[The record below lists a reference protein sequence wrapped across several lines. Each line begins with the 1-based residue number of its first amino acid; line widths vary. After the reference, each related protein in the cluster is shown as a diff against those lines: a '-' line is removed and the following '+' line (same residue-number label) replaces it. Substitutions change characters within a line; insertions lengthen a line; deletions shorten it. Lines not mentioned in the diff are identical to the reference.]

1 MTWTVAIDVGGTFT
15 DAVADDGQGRRLTVK
30 VPSAPRDP
38 AGGFLDAL
46 RELREAGVAL
56 DEVSLVFHGTTI
68 ATNAVINDDLA
79 RVVLLATRGFGDIL
93 TYRSGSRPDAY
104 DLRQGRPKEFV
115 PRDDRIEIAE
125 RITGQNVVVEHLTDA
140 EIDRAVAE
148 VEARGPEAVAVA
160 FLFSYLDDDHE
171 KRFDAALSEALPGI
185 PVSLSSDVAREFRE
199 YPRTVTTVVNAGL
212 RPIVGNYLL
221 DADRE
226 IRNLGVSGGFL
237 VMQSN
242 GGGVP
247 AERAA
252 AEAHKL
258 LVSGPAA
265 GVAGVVALGAAC
277 GRSHL
282 LSLDMGGTSADVC
295 LIRDGAP
302 TISPLQRIETH
313 PILSPSVDMHSAGAG
328 GGSIVDVDSSGRL
341 RVGPRSAGADP
352 GPAAYANGGTK
363 ATVTDAHVVA
373 GTLGTETP
381 LAGRLRL
388 NRSAALQVMSQ
399 IGSKL
404 GVDPATA
411 AEGALALASAH
422 LEAALRRVSIDR
434 GEDPRRFTLVAFG
447 GAGPLHGAQLMRD
460 LQMPEAVIPRYPGL
474 FSATGLLAADL
485 RIDDAVTVLRVLD
498 SDTVEEVSSWFEDA
512 IAVLTSRLRADGI
525 TSDHIRALA
534 SIDCRYRGQ
543 GYELNVPISG
553 PVLDTDQ
560 VAADFHRIHESTYG
574 HSAEE
579 PIEAVTLRVSA
590 FGALAAGIMTPSPR
604 QPSDPRPISS
614 RTVKLR
620 EMPEPASVPV
630 YARDTLD
637 VGSRLVGP
645 AIVEQ
650 LDSTT
655 VILEGQTA
663 TVDEYENLWIEEAGN
678 D

>member
-295 LIRDGAP
+295 LNPRRRSDDLAPPEDRDASDSL
-302 TISPLQRIETH
+302 TI
-313 PILSPSVDMHSAGAG
+313 
-328 GGSIVDVDSSGRL
+328 GR
-341 RVGPRSAGADP
+341 
-352 GPAAYANGGTK
+352 Y
-363 ATVTDAHVVA
+363 
-373 GTLGTETP
+373 
-381 LAGRLRL
+381 
-388 NRSAALQVMSQ
+388 
-399 IGSKL
+399 
-404 GVDPATA
+404 
-411 AEGALALASAH
+411 
-422 LEAALRRVSIDR
+422 ALRRSRWGQHRGCRFVGTPPGGSSQCRSRPRPRRLRERRHQGDGDR
-434 GEDPRRFTLVAFG
+434 CPRRCRDPRHRNPPGRPSSARPF
-447 GAGPLHGAQLMRD
+447 
-460 LQMPEAVIPRYPGL
+460 PRL
-474 FSATGLLAADL
+474 
-485 RIDDAVTVLRVLD
+485 
-498 SDTVEEVSSWFEDA
+498 
-512 IAVLTSRLRADGI
+512 
-525 TSDHIRALA
+525 
-534 SIDCRYRGQ
+534 YR
-543 GYELNVPISG
+543 
-553 PVLDTDQ
+553 
-560 VAADFHRIHESTYG
+560 
-574 HSAEE
+574 
-579 PIEAVTLRVSA
+579 
-590 FGALAAGIMTPSPR
+590 
-604 QPSDPRPISS
+604 
-614 RTVKLR
+614 
-620 EMPEPASVPV
+620 
-630 YARDTLD
+630 
-637 VGSRLVGP
+637 
-645 AIVEQ
+645 
-650 LDSTT
+650 
-655 VILEGQTA
+655 
-663 TVDEYENLWIEEAGN
+663 
-678 D
+678 